1 MTYLLR
7 IVLSTLNHH
16 VFRALFIRDGVKG
29 YARKIHP
36 KGYLFIADERQKKQI
51 YGYGFI
57 VERSELLARRCLLLE
72 DKAVRIIRERTMDM
86 TNVER
91 VMEFLENGDY
101 TITHYPCRASIK
113 IEER

>member
-1 MTYLLR
+1 MTVMTRQKALTILTDDLL
-7 IVLSTLNHH
+7 IKDYGVYFKSPC
-16 VFRALFIRDGVKG
+16 FRALFIRDGVKG

-72 DKAVRIIRERTMDM
+72 
-86 TNVER
+86 
-91 VMEFLENGDY
+91 
-101 TITHYPCRASIK
+101 IK
-113 IEER
+113 LLKS